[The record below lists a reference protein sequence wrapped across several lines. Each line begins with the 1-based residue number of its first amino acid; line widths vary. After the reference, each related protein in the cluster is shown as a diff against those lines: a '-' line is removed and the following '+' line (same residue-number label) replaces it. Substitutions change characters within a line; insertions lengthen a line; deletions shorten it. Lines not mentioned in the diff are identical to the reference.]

1 MKTRKE
7 LLQRKAD
14 LVGEMKAIQAKSL
27 EGFTDELQ
35 ASFDGKKAEV
45 DAIKAQ
51 LKMDD
56 EMRELDRAESG
67 TVLQEGIEVST
78 DAAQTPKL
86 FANFGEQMQAIF
98 LAYSSNNFNVDERL
112 LKINEAGAKKH
123 AAAAGGAAAIG
134 SDGGY
139 LIQSDFTT
147 EILKKAYSVG
157 GLLSRCRRATVSAN
171 SDKLVIPY
179 VKETSRATG
188 SRWGGVQTYW
198 ADEADTANAKK
209 PQIGKLEVPL
219 HKLIGLAHM
228 TRELLEDASAM
239 SSIYRDAF
247 SEEISFMVENAIING
262 TGAGQPLGILN
273 SDAFIG
279 ISKETGQDPAS
290 LVAENIH
297 KMYSRMWAP
306 SRASSIWLHNQD
318 IEPQLFGL
326 NQIMGTVGVPVF
338 LPPNG
343 LSQAPYGSLMGRP
356 LIPSEYSSTL
366 GTLGDILLL
375 DMMQYLLLEKGELR
389 VDISEHVNFTSDQI
403 AMRFVL
409 RVGGQPLWY
418 SAVTPFKGS
427 ATKSPYI
434 GLATRA

>member
-14 LVGEMKAIQAKSL
+14 LLGEMKTLQAKSL
-27 EGFTDELQ
+27 EGLTDELQ
-35 ASFDGKKAEV
+35 ASFDVAKKEV
-45 DAIKAQ
+45 DAINAQ

-56 EMRELDRAESG
+56 EVRALEREATG
-67 TVLQEGIEVST
+67 TVIQEGIEVST
-78 DAAQTPKL
+78 DAAKTPKL

-98 LAYSSNNFNVDERL
+98 RAYSSKGHTVDERL
-112 LKINEAGAKKH
+112 LKINESGEKQ
-123 AAAAGGAAAIG
+123 AAAAGGSAAVG

-198 ADEADTANAKK
+198 ADEADTANAKR

-279 ISKETGQDPAS
+279 ISKETGQDAAS

-375 DMMQYLLLEKGELR
+375 DLMQYLLLEKGELR

-434 GLATRA
+434 GLATRS